1 LKLVI
6 RSCCVCTLIIELR
19 QRRALKTYKNFSAG
33 YAVKYRVPT
42 RKGQLVYERLSKVRG
57 YFPVFCSNMSL
68 NQNKESAQTLRRIPT
83 KKLGLAT
90 PLFKNL
96 LKNLRGASI
105 LDDTKCL
112 VNKSGPVKINH
123 MRKLSQLDKN
133 ISRINEMM
141 TMFNRK
147 RISLCKLEHE
157 RADISS
163 GSLSLIKK
171 KLKRKRRKPERH
183 RGLVR
188 HVGTGYE
195 TRVKS

>member
-1 LKLVI
+1 M
-6 RSCCVCTLIIELR
+6 
-19 QRRALKTYKNFSAG
+19 
-33 YAVKYRVPT
+33 
-42 RKGQLVYERLSKVRG
+42 
-57 YFPVFCSNMSL
+57 FCSNISL
-68 NQNKESAQTLRRIPT
+68 SQNKESTQALRKTPT
-83 KKLGLAT
+83 KKLGPAT

-96 LKNLRGASI
+96 RGRSI

-157 RADISS
+157 RADH
-163 GSLSLIKK
+163 GKYFFGLSLPNQKK
-171 KLKRKRRKPERH
+171 TQKEKKETGEALQPRSTRRYR
-183 RGLVR
+183 L
-188 HVGTGYE
+188 
-195 TRVKS
+195 

>member
-1 LKLVI
+1 M
-6 RSCCVCTLIIELR
+6 
-19 QRRALKTYKNFSAG
+19 
-33 YAVKYRVPT
+33 
-42 RKGQLVYERLSKVRG
+42 
-57 YFPVFCSNMSL
+57 FCSNISL
-68 NQNKESAQTLRRIPT
+68 NQNKESAQALRKIPT
-83 KKLGLAT
+83 KKVDLAT

-96 LKNLRGASI
+96 RGGSI

-112 VNKSGPVKINH
+112 VKKSGPVKINH
-123 MRKLSQLDKN
+123 MRELSQLDKN
-133 ISRINEMM
+133 ISRINEMI

-147 RISLCKLEHE
+147 RISLYKLEHE

-171 KLKRKRRKPERH
+171 KLKRKIRKPERH
-183 RGLVR
+183 RSLIR

>member
-1 LKLVI
+1 MFLDKFYQLTNYLKLVI
-6 RSCCVCTLIIELR
+6 RSCCVCTLLIKLR
-19 QRRALKTYKNFSAG
+19 QR
-33 YAVKYRVPT
+33 AVKYGVPT
-42 RKGQLVYERLSKVRG
+42 RKGQLAYEKLSKVRA
-57 YFPVFCSNMSL
+57 YFPVFCSNISL
-68 NQNKESAQTLRRIPT
+68 SQNKGSTQALRKIPT

-96 LKNLRGASI
+96 RGGSI
-105 LDDTKCL
+105 LDDTKYL
-112 VNKSGPVKINH
+112 VNKSGPIKINH

-133 ISRINEMM
+133 ISRINEMI
-141 TMFNRK
+141 TMFNRT
-147 RISLCKLEHE
+147 RIALCKLEHK
-157 RADISS
+157 RADTSS

-171 KLKRKRRKPERH
+171 KLKRKIRKPERH

>member
-1 LKLVI
+1 MYQLTNYLKLVI
-6 RSCCVCTLIIELR
+6 RSCCVCTLLIKLR

-33 YAVKYRVPT
+33 YAVKYKVPT
-42 RKGQLVYERLSKVRG
+42 RKGQLVYEKLSKVRG
-57 YFPVFCSNMSL
+57 YFPVFCSNISL
-68 NQNKESAQTLRRIPT
+68 SQKKESAQALRKIPT

-90 PLFKNL
+90 PLFK
-96 LKNLRGASI
+96 KLRGGSI

-133 ISRINEMM
+133 ISRINEMI

-147 RISLCKLEHE
+147 RIALCKLEHE
-157 RADISS
+157 RAYTSS

-171 KLKRKRRKPERH
+171 KTQKENK
-183 RGLVR
+183 
-188 HVGTGYE
+188 E
-195 TRVKS
+195 TREAPQPRSTRRYRL

>member
-1 LKLVI
+1 
-6 RSCCVCTLIIELR
+6 
-19 QRRALKTYKNFSAG
+19 LKTYKNFSAG
-33 YAVKYRVPT
+33 YAVKYKVPT
-42 RKGQLVYERLSKVRG
+42 RRSQLVYEKLSKVIG
-57 YFPVFCSNMSL
+57 YFPVFCSNISL
-68 NQNKESAQTLRRIPT
+68 SQNKESAQALRKIPT

-90 PLFKNL
+90 PLFKT
-96 LKNLRGASI
+96 LRGGSI

-123 MRKLSQLDKN
+123 MRKLSRLDKN

-157 RADISS
+157 RADTYS

-183 RGLVR
+183 RSLVR

-195 TRVKS
+195 TRAKS